1 VDEMRRGAGFKIWL
15 GMGIF
20 LLLAAFVLPQAVI
33 ASQPEQPCRFWG
45 TVKVNGNWVAGGTLV
60 TAWIEGTTG
69 SWTTNTGTQ
78 EGQPA
83 YGYFVTVDADNV
95 STLPKDGGIQNDT
108 VRFKVSYGGKDY
120 VAAQTGVWATGDYK
134 EVNLVVSLATATL
147 SGQPTGLVNYR
158 TANITV
164 AGTGVVAYKYKL
176 DSGTWSAET
185 PVGTQITLLGLG
197 DGTHT
202 VYVIG
207 KDALNWQAEA
217 AATTASWTV
226 DATPPTATLSG
237 QPTGAVKDKTADI
250 TVGGTDVVA
259 YKYKLDSGTPSTETP
274 VSTHI
279 TLSGLGDGLYTVS
292 VIGKDTAGNW
302 QAQGSATS
310 ASWTVDTIPPTAA
323 LSGQPTGW
331 VNQKTADITVGS
343 TDVVAY
349 KYKLDAG
356 SWIGGTDGI
365 AVSTHIVLSAL
376 SDGLHT
382 VSVIGKDAAGN
393 WQAVEAAT
401 TASWTVE
408 TTLPTITVT
417 RVGTTFNG
425 TATDASSFIASVK
438 YQLDG
443 GGGWINAIA
452 SDGSFNGPSEAYSF
466 TIAAPL
472 DGTHTVEVKA
482 TDAAGNASAPQSLSF
497 DSKQLY
503 WDGNEGW
510 NSVAYLGPDKPVSE
524 ALSSI
529 WDKLTVVWFYDSESG
544 VWHGYNPHV
553 PPWANDLSGLVN
565 GQPYWIR
572 VTSQCYLTY
581 GG

>member
-1 VDEMRRGAGFKIWL
+1 MMKKGAGFKIGL
-15 GMGIF
+15 GVGI
-20 LLLAAFVLPQAVI
+20 LLLLVAFVLPQVALAV
-33 ASQPEQPCRFWG
+33 ETQPCRFWG
-45 TVKVNGNWVAGGTLV
+45 TVKVNGNPVADGTLI
-60 TAWIEGTTG
+60 TAWIDGAVG
-69 SWTTNTGTQ
+69 SWSASTSTADGKSVYWVDV
-78 EGQPA
+78 PA
-83 YGYFVTVDADNV
+83 AENLG
-95 STLPKDGGIQNDT
+95 SMPPKDGGIAGDT
-108 VRFKVSYGGKDY
+108 VRFKVRYGGNDY
-120 VAAQTGVWATGDYK
+120 VAAQTGVWAVGEYP
-134 EVNLVVSLATATL
+134 EVNLVISLVTATL

-176 DSGTWSAET
+176 DGGTWGTET
-185 PVGTQITLLGLG
+185 PVGTHIVPPDLSDGLR
-197 DGTHT
+197 T

-207 KDALNWQAEA
+207 KDALGNWQAEA
-217 AATTASWTV
+217 AVTTASWTV

-250 TVGGTDVVA
+250 TVGGTGVVA
-259 YKYKLDSGTPSTETP
+259 YRYKLDAGSWIGGTDGIA

-279 TLSGLGDGLYTVS
+279 VLSSLSDGAHTVS

-302 QAQGSATS
+302 QAEGSATS

-331 VNQKTADITVGS
+331 VNQKTADITVGGAG
-343 TDVVAY
+343 VVAY
-349 KYKLDAG
+349 KYKLD
-356 SWIGGTDGI
+356 SGTWS
-365 AVSTHIVLSAL
+365 AERLVSTQINLSGL
-376 SDGLHT
+376 GDGTHT
-382 VSVIGKDAAGN
+382 VSVVGKDTAGN
-393 WQAVEAAT
+393 WQAEGSAT
-401 TASWTVE
+401 TAGWTIE
-408 TTLPTITVT
+408 TTLPTITVA
-417 RVGTTFNG
+417 RNGTTFNG

-443 GGGWINAIA
+443 GGGWINATA

-466 TIAAPL
+466 TIAAPP

-482 TDAAGNASAPQSLSF
+482 TDAAGNASTPQSLSF

-503 WDGNEGW
+503 LDGNEGW

-544 VWHGYNPHV
+544 TWHGYNPHV
-553 PPWANDLSGLVN
+553 PAWANDLSGLVN

-572 VTSQCYLTY
+572 VTGQCYWTY